1 MTDEIAPESTD
12 VSEAANPPGQA
23 EADPSQK
30 ARELEQRVR
39 GLDAKVTTL
48 QKERDALNQKV
59 QGLESG
65 QIDADATLKA
75 QLQAKD
81 QEIAELR
88 SKAAAIPKMTQYPKA
103 ARTLG
108 ESIGALS
115 DEVLADLE
123 AQLTL
128 AGVSDEPAPPAAKP
142 PPVPANPPNS
152 DGEEYSG
159 LTKEAII
166 ERMRKTAP
174 WQ

>member
-12 VSEAANPPGQA
+12 VSETTDATAQVAP
-23 EADPSQK
+23 DPSK
-30 ARELEQRVR
+30 AAKELEQRVR

-48 QKERDALNQKV
+48 QKERDALSQKV

-65 QIDADATLKA
+65 QINADATLQA

-88 SKAAAIPKMTQYPKA
+88 SKAAAIPKLTQYPKA

-128 AGVSDEPAPPAAKP
+128 AGISDEPAPPAAKP

-152 DGEEYSG
+152 DGSDISG
-159 LTKEAII
+159 LDRQQLLD
-166 ERMRKTAP
+166 RMAKIP